1 MANVKQ
7 DKVVRCFDKIFL
19 KRMRPPLLHKK
30 SRGDNR
36 GPDRVL
42 ERNGKRY
49 YLEAIGWTEKP
60 RGKNQSDFWKAFSQ
74 AIARL
79 NKKSQWG
86 QPDISVI
93 LLPFKFSNGWQ
104 DRVSQ
109 LGEEVWLRIGKAFP
123 ELEIWFVSNRK
134 CYEFAWSRAFYAF
147 QKKKEEV

>member
-1 MANVKQ
+1 VANVKQ

-86 QPDISVI
+86 NLTSP
-93 LLPFKFSNGWQ
+93 LFFSRSNSAMG
-104 DRVSQ
+104 
-109 LGEEVWLRIGKAFP
+109 GKIALVNSAKRYGC
-123 ELEIWFVSNRK
+123 E
-134 CYEFAWSRAFYAF
+134 
-147 QKKKEEV
+147 